1 MTESEKYNFSKGEL
15 STKTNK
21 NVYIKNIMS
30 RVLILNVAEVKKR
43 KKKKKRKKNRW
54 I

>member
-15 STKTNK
+15 STRTNK

>member
-1 MTESEKYNFSKGEL
+1 MTESEKYNFSKDEL
-15 STKTNK
+15 NTKTNK
-21 NVYIKNIMS
+21 NAYVKNIMS
-30 RVLILNVAEVKKR
+30 RVMILNVAEVKKR